1 MASDKKC
8 RILMLRGG
16 GIHGSYEAGV
26 LKSIV
31 EQMPAE
37 DIKYDYVSGVSIGAI
52 NASIF
57 ALFAPGEE
65 KEAAELIVKSYDGQA
80 SSDAYDAYS
89 PLIFAPFMHDSMT
102 DNTKFVERL
111 ENLMVDKPFKRKLSI
126 LSADMLTA

>member
-1 MASDKKC
+1 MVAREKKC

-37 DIKYDYVSGVSIGAI
+37 DIKYDYVTGVSIGAI
-52 NASIF
+52 NASLF

-65 KEAAELIVKSYDGQA
+65 KEAAELLLRSYDGH
-80 SSDAYDAYS
+80 SSTDSFDAYS
-89 PLIFAPFMHDSMT
+89 PLIFAP
-102 DNTKFVERL
+102 L
-111 ENLMVDKPFKRKLSI
+111 
-126 LSADMLTA
+126 